1 MPRFSDDTLSGFLFI
16 AVAIFFGVT
25 AYRTLEIG
33 TFSLMG
39 PGLFPI
45 LMSTLLAIIGGSV
58 IFTGRSIQQQ
68 PKHLP
73 IPKRA
78 ILFVIGAPIV
88 FALTVRSVGLVVAL
102 ILSITMAVAAS
113 HKMTFVK
120 GLLIVIGMTIFCVAV
135 FSYGIGLTA
144 QLFVWPPQFVM

>member
-1 MPRFSDDTLSGFLFI
+1 MPRFSDDILSGFLFI
-16 AVAIFFGVT
+16 ALAAFFGIT
-25 AYRTLEIG
+25 AFNTLEIG
-33 TFSLMG
+33 SFQLMG

-45 LMSTLLAIIGGSV
+45 VVSILLAAIGVGV
-58 IFTGRSIQQQ
+58 MFTGRTIDEQ

-88 FALTVRSVGLVVAL
+88 FAMSVRSLGLVAAL
-102 ILSITMAVAAS
+102 VLSIAMSVAAS
-113 HKMTFVK
+113 HKMTFTK
-120 GLLIVIGMTIFCVAV
+120 GLLIVIGMTLFCVAV

>member
-16 AVAIFFGVT
+16 ALAAFFGIT
-25 AYRTLEIG
+25 AVNTLEIG
-33 TFSLMG
+33 TFRLMG

-45 LMSTLLAIIGGSV
+45 VVSGLLAIIGIGV
-58 IFTGRSIQQQ
+58 IFTGRSMDEQ

-73 IPKRA
+73 VPKRA

-88 FALTVRSVGLVVAL
+88 FALTVRSAGLIVAL
-102 ILSITMAVAAS
+102 ILSIAMSVAAS

-144 QLFVWPPQFVM
+144 QLVVWPPQFVM